1 MMLTRSEAAGTRL
14 AAVEAAFNFAARLR
28 SDIIALLP
36 ETLPFLAELLEDGSA
51 AVAAR
56 NRDLVALLEEISG
69 EDLQEY
75 LRP

>member
-1 MMLTRSEAAGTRL
+1 MLLTRSESAGTRL
-14 AAVEAAFNFAARLR
+14 AAMEASFNFAARLR
-28 SDIIALLP
+28 SDFIALLP
-36 ETLPFLAELLEDGSA
+36 ETLPFLSELLEDSAA

-56 NRDLVALLEEISG
+56 NADLIALLEEISG

>member
-1 MMLTRSEAAGTRL
+1 MLTRSEAAGTRL
-14 AAVEAAFNFAARLR
+14 AAVEAAFNLATRLR
-28 SDIIALLP
+28 TDIVALLP
-36 ETLPFLAELLEDGSA
+36 ETLPFLSELLEDSAA

-56 NRDLVALLEEISG
+56 NGELVALLEDISG